1 MADRRLQVF
10 HAVAKQLSFTKAADV
25 LFMTQPAVTFQIKQL
40 EEHFNTRL
48 FDRGHGR
55 IALTPAGEVVL
66 GYAERILGLSSE
78 LDVRLSELTGEIG
91 GSLMV
96 GASTTIAEFMLPGI
110 LGEFKSTYPNVRS
123 RLMVGNSES
132 IETSGHGT
140 HHRHRLH
147 RIALARA
154 DLECEVC
161 CDDELVVICHPRFPL
176 ARHKE
181 LTPQKLL
188 EHAFVSR
195 EPGSGTREFTEN
207 YLRSAGVTLDQM
219 NVVMELGSP
228 IALNGVVETGLG
240 FAIASRAS
248 VTKEQRLG
256 DIVAIPLKPRLIRTL
271 SMVYPKEKFRSRL
284 VATFVE
290 FAATRLR
297 ALIGEEVLTS
307 PHDREQTLGSFMS
320 RPIRARLDWSAL
332 RHNHTVVRRHAGAA
346 RVWSVV
352 KADAYGH
359 GLLPAAR
366 RWAKSP
372 TALPWWNSKAP
383 WPCAMPASRLPI
395 LMLEGPYQADDLP
408 LFAELELTPVLHTMW
423 QVDALI
429 DCRLPRGSRC
439 T

>member
-55 IALTPAGEVVL
+55 ITLTPAGEVVL

-78 LDVRLSELTGEIG
+78 LDVRLSELTGEIS

-110 LGEFKSTYPNVRS
+110 LGEFKSSYPNVRS
-123 RLMVGNSES
+123 RLVVGNSES
-132 IETSGHGT
+132 IE
-140 HHRHRLH
+140 HRVMEHTIDIGFIELLSH
-147 RIALARA
+147 EPT
-154 DLECEVC
+154 LECEVC
-161 CDDELVVICHPRFPL
+161 CDDELVVVCHPRFPL

-188 EHAFVSR
+188 EHPFVSR

-207 YLRSAGVTLDQM
+207 YLRSAGIALDQM

-284 VATFVE
+284 VATFVD
-290 FAATRLR
+290 FSATRLR
-297 ALIGEEVLTS
+297 SL
-307 PHDREQTLGSFMS
+307 M
-320 RPIRARLDWSAL
+320 
-332 RHNHTVVRRHAGAA
+332 TV
-346 RVWSVV
+346 
-352 KADAYGH
+352 K
-359 GLLPAAR
+359 
-366 RWAKSP
+366 KS
-372 TALPWWNSKAP
+372 
-383 WPCAMPASRLPI
+383 
-395 LMLEGPYQADDLP
+395 
-408 LFAELELTPVLHTMW
+408 
-423 QVDALI
+423 
-429 DCRLPRGSRC
+429 
-439 T
+439 